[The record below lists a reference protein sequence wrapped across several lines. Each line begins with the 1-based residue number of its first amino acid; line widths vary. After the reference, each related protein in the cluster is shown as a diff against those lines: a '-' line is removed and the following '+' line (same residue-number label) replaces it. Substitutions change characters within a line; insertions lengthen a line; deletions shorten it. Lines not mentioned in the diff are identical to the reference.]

1 MSDLQWYPFKLCLI
15 KFKSYLNVYNFQN
28 WLFSTVVFCK
38 SDGMVE
44 RFHCSLK
51 SSLYSKLAGSG
62 WIHHLPL
69 VLLGLRS
76 ALKYDMACSS
86 AEAVYGSP
94 LMLPRMF
101 LDAPEFPLEIFHKSI
116 QSCRVSQLLLV
127 TMFVQQLLLS
137 LHPWKL
143 QPMCL
148 PMRTRLL
155 LLSNLCI
162 EVHIW
167 FF

>member
-1 MSDLQWYPFKLCLI
+1 
-15 KFKSYLNVYNFQN
+15 
-28 WLFSTVVFCK
+28 
-38 SDGMVE
+38 MVE

-86 AEAVYGSP
+86 AETVYGSP

-137 LHPWKL
+137 LHP
-143 QPMCL
+143 
-148 PMRTRLL
+148 
-155 LLSNLCI
+155 
-162 EVHIW
+162 
-167 FF
+167 

>member
-1 MSDLQWYPFKLCLI
+1 MAQLINYSNLAQLQK
-15 KFKSYLNVYNFQN
+15 
-28 WLFSTVVFCK
+28 
-38 SDGMVE
+38 
-44 RFHCSLK
+44 HCSETQDL
-51 SSLYSKLAGSG
+51 SKLAGSG
-62 WIHHLPL
+62 WLHHLTL

-76 ALKYDMACSS
+76 APKDDQACSS

-137 LHPWKL
+137 LHP
-143 QPMCL
+143 
-148 PMRTRLL
+148 
-155 LLSNLCI
+155 
-162 EVHIW
+162 
-167 FF
+167 